1 VSSRPAA
8 GEFCWIDL
16 KTRDVPAT
24 AAFFSAALGWTFAVD
39 PDDWRQATKIAVD
52 GRWIGG
58 VSDLASPVYPPG
70 TPPHIASYLTVD
82 DAEARTAAAR
92 QAGAEVVVP
101 PSDVADQG
109 RLAAI
114 VDPFGAAVALWQ
126 PGAFGGWTHE
136 PRTPFAPA
144 RPLHLGDRPGEA
156 RRFYEHV
163 LGVRVGAAGFASGTV
178 AVWEVTVAAPDLA
191 VVAER
196 TRAFGAGTCSWEAGS
211 AVLHLTDPQGLR
223 IAVAC
228 T

>member
-1 VSSRPAA
+1 VIARPAA

-24 AAFFSAALGWTFAVD
+24 AAYFTAALGWTFAVD
-39 PDDWRQATKIAVD
+39 PDDWRRATKIGLD

-58 VSDLASPVYPPG
+58 VSDLASPIYPPG
-70 TPPHIASYLTVD
+70 TPPHVASYLAVD
-82 DAEARTAAAR
+82 DVDARTAAAQ

-101 PSDVADQG
+101 PSDIADQG
-109 RLAAI
+109 RLATI

-126 PGAFGGWTHE
+126 ARAFGGWTHG
-136 PRTPFAPA
+136 PGTPFAPA
-144 RPLHLGDRPGEA
+144 RLLHLGDRPGEA

-163 LGVRVGAAGFASGTV
+163 LGVRVGAAGFAIGSA
-178 AVWEVTVAAPDLA
+178 AVWEVIIGVPDLA

-196 TRAFGAGTCSWEAGS
+196 ARSLGAGTCTWDTGS
-211 AVLHLTDPQGLR
+211 AVLHLIDPQGLR
-223 IAVAC
+223 IAVSR